1 MHATPSPSSPPPP
14 TYAPYGQSGNAAA
27 PPSRPKSPPPPSDWD
42 PAPPRSRA
50 GLIVRH
56 VCTLL
61 YFPFHVLLL
70 IVLFA
75 AVYAFGLVGELL
87 IFFDKPMLRLLEWA
101 LDPFPFRPRWW
112 VTPRELRHER
122 AGDPEFYRGWVGE
135 QLGRPKPAVTT
146 TFIRFHVYRGIGAR
160 GLLEVAAEHGWQ
172 PDPDRRLRPL
182 RQVHL
187 IRTARPDTR

>member
-14 TYAPYGQSGNAAA
+14 TYAPYGQPGNAAA
-27 PPSRPKSPPPPSDWD
+27 PPPRPKSPPPPSDWD

-56 VCTLL
+56 LCTLL

-70 IVLFA
+70 IALFA

-135 QLGRPKPAVTT
+135 QLEQARSPRSPRRSSGSMSTGASVPADCWRSPRSTAGSPT
-146 TFIRFHVYRGIGAR
+146 
-160 GLLEVAAEHGWQ
+160 
-172 PDPDRRLRPL
+172 
-182 RQVHL
+182 
-187 IRTARPDTR
+187 RTAGSARCARCT